1 MTILSQAETI
11 RDETALGANTATRV
25 GTCLVDIADAILALQ
40 TAKSVGNIFMVDNA
54 TVTVVSNTTDFF
66 KISGTMTDRD
76 EINNNFEKSSPT
88 DNSLTYTG
96 TTTKKFKVF
105 AICTILCDHG
115 SHTVEIGLY
124 NSALAAVDS
133 DTVGRTMI
141 QAGANKPTQIC
152 CECLVSLS
160 TDDYIEVHLRGVD
173 SAESYVVTNLN
184 LMITEL

>member
-40 TAKSVGNIFMVDNA
+40 AAKSVGNIFMYYKS
-54 TVTVVSNTTDFF
+54 TPTVVSNTSSFF
-66 KISGTMTDRD
+66 KILGTT
-76 EINNNFEKSSPT
+76 T
-88 DNSLTYTG
+88 DNDTVNNDFSAVGSNRLVYTG
-96 TTTKKFKVF
+96 TTTKKFKVS

-133 DTVGRTMI
+133 DTVGRAMI

-152 CECLVSLS
+152 CESVFSLDE
-160 TDDYIEVHLRGVD
+160 DDYIEVHLRGVD

-184 LMITEL
+184 LIITEL